1 MTLSIPFDLNWLARL
16 ERTPD
21 SALRDS
27 VQGQAY
33 SAKIAIPRLR
43 QNIERH
49 FANVIQGSIEQ
60 ECQAAEIE
68 FGFAHF
74 GVVVEFDQP
83 TEVLLYNDEMTIHRG
98 LCDIIAKVGPVIFK
112 NAYLTSAVRSY
123 GHRNRFPHLQF
134 HIDRNAKQTTR
145 YSMYTR
151 DPFDDEQRFPRTAS
165 TLFAANI
172 VSHLQGIKDGSVTRH
187 VEKGVRASA
196 PLFENEDM
204 STVIN
209 DVVLEQRWD
218 APEGIGEIAM
228 IDNATMLHASYYRN
242 LNTLGYRIGVRYL
255 AGIEFN

>member
-1 MTLSIPFDLNWLARL
+1 MTLSIPFDLHWLARL
-16 ERTPD
+16 EHAPDTVLCD
-21 SALRDS
+21 SA
-27 VQGQAY
+27 QGQAY

-49 FANVIQGSIEQ
+49 FANVIQGSLEQ
-60 ECQAAEIE
+60 ECRVAEIE
-68 FGFAHF
+68 FGFEHF
-74 GVVVEFDQP
+74 GVVIRFDQP
-83 TEVLLYNDEMTIHRG
+83 TEVQLYNDEMTIHRS

-134 HIDRNAKQTTR
+134 HIDRNSRQTTR

-172 VSHLQGIKDGSVTRH
+172 VGHLQGIKDGSVTRH
-187 VEKGVRASA
+187 EHTGTRASA
-196 PLFENEDM
+196 PLFESENM
-204 STVIN
+204 ATVIN
-209 DVVLEQRWD
+209 QVILEQRWD
-218 APEGIGEIAM
+218 EPEGTGEIAV
-228 IDNATMLHASYYRN
+228 IDNATLLHASYYRN

-255 AGIEFN
+255 AGI

>member
-1 MTLSIPFDLNWLARL
+1 MTLSIPFDLNWLEQL

-21 SALRDS
+21 TALFNSAQS
-27 VQGQAY
+27 QAY

-43 QNIERH
+43 QKIERH
-49 FANVIQGSIEQ
+49 YANIIQGSLEQ
-60 ECQAAEIE
+60 ECRTAEIE
-68 FGFAHF
+68 FGFEHF
-74 GVVVEFDQP
+74 GVVIRFDQP
-83 TEVLLYNDEMTIHRG
+83 TEVQLYNDEMTIHCG

-134 HIDRNAKQTTR
+134 HIDRNSKQTTR

-151 DPFDDEQRFPRTAS
+151 DPFDDEQRYPRTAS

-172 VSHLQGIKDGSVTRH
+172 VSHLQGIKDGSITRH
-187 VEKGVRASA
+187 GEKGVRASA

-204 STVIN
+204 AIVIG

-218 APEGIGEIAM
+218 EPEGIGEIAM

-242 LNTLGYRIGVRYL
+242 LNVLGYRIGVRYL
-255 AGIEFN
+255 AGI